1 MEILQGW
8 GQDCGGNAVNI
19 LVSIS
24 HVLAYD
30 VEVREVWGSKCE
42 TIGDPAC
49 L

>member
-1 MEILQGW
+1 M
-8 GQDCGGNAVNI
+8 NF

-30 VEVREVWGSKCE
+30 VEVREVWGSKRE
-42 TIGDPAC
+42 TIEDPAF